1 MEQEQQEQQ
10 NKENIHFF
18 NYWAGKYH
26 DIPHQKFIAHTKG
39 FFQDAQNNALTPHYI
54 TRMKKLLLSC
64 KRNVTTIHKEGFLEK
79 DIEIKCQIMSLQQ
92 AIIKAQMEINRLQI
106 DLHDNKSQYQK
117 EKQEIKN
124 HFQEIKNF
132 VVE

>member
-1 MEQEQQEQQ
+1 MEQEQQ

-18 NYWAGKYH
+18 NYWEAKEKDH
-26 DIPHQKFIAHTKG
+26 KIPHQKFITQTKE
-39 FFQDAQNNALTPHYI
+39 FWLDAQNNALTPHYI

-64 KRNVTTIHKEGFLEK
+64 KRNVITIHKEDFLEK
-79 DIEIKCQIMSLQQ
+79 DIEIKCQIMGLQQ
-92 AIIKAQMEINRLQI
+92 AIIEAQMEIESLQI
-106 DLHDNKSQYQK
+106 DLHLNKQKYKK

-132 VVE
+132 TPHF